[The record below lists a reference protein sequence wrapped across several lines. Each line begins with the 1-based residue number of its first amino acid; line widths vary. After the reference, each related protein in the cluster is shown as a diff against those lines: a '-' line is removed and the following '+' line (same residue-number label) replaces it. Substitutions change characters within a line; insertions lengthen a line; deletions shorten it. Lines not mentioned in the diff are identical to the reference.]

1 MRTSDRKR
9 ASASRVHAALGRRIQ
24 REKRCQLNEIE
35 LDRGSIQNQL
45 QFSKIVLPHA
55 HPTDLLI
62 RSIRVDLLQLLLQ
75 LRRCAD

>member
-1 MRTSDRKR
+1 MTK
-9 ASASRVHAALGRRIQ
+9 VKLIHADLRISRIQ

-62 RSIRVDLLQLLLQ
+62 RSIRVDLLLLQLLLQ